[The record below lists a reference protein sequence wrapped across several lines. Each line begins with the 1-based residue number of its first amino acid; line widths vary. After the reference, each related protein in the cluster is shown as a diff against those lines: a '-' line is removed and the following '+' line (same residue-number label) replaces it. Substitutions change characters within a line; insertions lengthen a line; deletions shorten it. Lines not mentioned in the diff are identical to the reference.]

1 MDDLAFTAEGKKE
14 SEKSQ
19 SLWRDAIAY
28 APVRNVVGHTG
39 LLTKTAKDHLRVT
52 HENIKA
58 RVRTLLALLKKTPTD

>member
-1 MDDLAFTAEGKKE
+1 
-14 SEKSQ
+14 
-19 SLWRDAIAY
+19 LWRDAIAY